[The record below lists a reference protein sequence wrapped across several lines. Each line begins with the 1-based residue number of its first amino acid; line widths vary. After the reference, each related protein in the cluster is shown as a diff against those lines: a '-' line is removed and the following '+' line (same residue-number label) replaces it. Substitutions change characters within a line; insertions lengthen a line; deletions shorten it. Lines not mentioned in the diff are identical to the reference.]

1 MRSKRFAQVRIG
13 DGSQIIQS
21 VRRMTIAFLANRHLT
36 QPRRGLLPDEIF
48 CPRTLQFK
56 LSGVSRVSQAA
67 PRRF

>member
-1 MRSKRFAQVRIG
+1 L
-13 DGSQIIQS
+13 
-21 VRRMTIAFLANRHLT
+21 TIAFLANRHLT